1 MLDAAEDPAAAFE
14 TVHGEIAAFDPVLAE
29 RLALVALNKI
39 DLVDDAEVQKI
50 ARKLRKLTGLEVFPI
65 SADKSEKSRAA
76 GRRDRAHASYDGS
89 AGRMSQLNYKES
101 TVARARRIVIKVGS
115 AVLSDV
121 DGLRVE
127 VIEQLAAQ
135 IESAVRA
142 GQEIVIVTS
151 GAVAAGR
158 ARLSKLHRRDDRGA
172 ASRRGHRA
180 DRVDVGVGARIRAAR
195 SERRADSADASGFG
209 GTQAPSERESNHH

>member
-1 MLDAAEDPAAAFE
+1 
-14 TVHGEIAAFDPVLAE
+14 
-29 RLALVALNKI
+29 
-39 DLVDDAEVQKI
+39 
-50 ARKLRKLTGLEVFPI
+50 
-65 SADKSEKSRAA
+65 
-76 GRRDRAHASYDGS
+76 
-89 AGRMSQLNYKES
+89 MSQLNYKES

-121 DGLRVE
+121 DGLRVD

-158 ARLSKLHRRDDRGA
+158 ARLSKLHGA
-172 ASRRGHRA
+172 TIAARQAAAATGQIELMSAWARA
-180 DRVDVGVGARIRAAR
+180 FERAR
-195 SERRADSADASGFG
+195 SERRADFADASGFG
-209 GTQAPSERESNHH
+209 GTQAPSECESNHH